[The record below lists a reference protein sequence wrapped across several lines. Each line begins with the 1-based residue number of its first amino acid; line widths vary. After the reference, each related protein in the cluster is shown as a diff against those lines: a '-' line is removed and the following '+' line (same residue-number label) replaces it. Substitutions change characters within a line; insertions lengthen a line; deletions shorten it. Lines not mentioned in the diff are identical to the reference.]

1 VAVVTALAPVPVVI
15 SVAVPSVVEPFEN
28 VMVPVGGA
36 DAPATVGIVKVST
49 TGEPKLELVGLAV
62 RVSVELAMPTVSVV
76 EDEIA
81 LKLPAAGAVAVMVSV
96 PTGKAV
102 VVVVAT
108 QEVAEPVKAAVPRV
122 TPPLTKVT
130 VEVGQTPLTGAIV
143 SVSVTVIP
151 YVSPVAGVADSV
163 PVELTALTVSVVVA
177 VPEA

>member
-1 VAVVTALAPVPVVI
+1 VMVSVPTGRAEVVSVAVVTALAPVPVVV

-28 VMVPVGGA
+28 VTVPVGGA
-36 DAPATVGIVKVST
+36 EAPATVGMVKVRT

-62 RVSVELAMPTVSVV
+62 SVSPELEAAPTVSVV

-81 LKLPAAGAVAVMVSV
+81 PKLPAAGAVAVIVSV
-96 PTGKAV
+96 PTGSTV

-108 QEVAEPVKAAVPRV
+108 QAVAEPVKVAVPSV
-122 TPPLTKVT
+122 TPPLTNVT

-151 YVSPVAGVADSV
+151 
-163 PVELTALTVSVVVA
+163 
-177 VPEA
+177 